1 MNRRTLI
8 KSLAALPFLD
18 VVPPGKVVTS
28 PDIKGSSGAVAL
40 ALKSDTSYL
49 VVIDE
54 DAIGPDS
61 VFAVDKDSPLV
72 GASILPLKV
81 PAGKTVQDV
90 FALYEIE
97 GKPCKSM

>member
-1 MNRRTLI
+1 MSDSLGRRTLI
-8 KSLAALPFLD
+8 KALIAVPFMDVKTTQGPSKQAAQA
-18 VVPPGKVVTS
+18 V
-28 PDIKGSSGAVAL
+28 IKA
-40 ALKSDTSYL
+40 DTSYL

-81 PAGKTVQDV
+81 PAGKTVQDI

-97 GKPCKSM
+97 GKPCQSF

>member
-1 MNRRTLI
+1 MTDTLGRRTLI
-8 KSLAALPFLD
+8 KSLIAVPFMDVKTTQGPSKQAAQA
-18 VVPPGKVVTS
+18 V
-28 PDIKGSSGAVAL
+28 IKA
-40 ALKSDTSYL
+40 DTSYL

-81 PAGKTVQDV
+81 PAGKTVQEV

-97 GKPCKSM
+97 GKPCKGV

>member
-1 MNRRTLI
+1 MTDTLGRRTLI
-8 KSLAALPFLD
+8 KSLIAVPFMDVKTTQGPSKQAAQA
-18 VVPPGKVVTS
+18 V
-28 PDIKGSSGAVAL
+28 IKA
-40 ALKSDTSYL
+40 DTSYL

-90 FALYEIE
+90 FAIYEIE
-97 GKPCKSM
+97 GKPCRDL